1 MSVDRDDAN
10 MLRQLSALSRREFN
24 MGLLAMTATLAAAI
38 NSKCQA
44 ASLAGVIDTH
54 AHIFE
59 RGLSLSDERRYVPAY
74 DATLSDYLR
83 MLDANGIS
91 RGVLVQ
97 PSFLG
102 EDNSYLVN
110 GLRLANGRLRGIAV
124 VSPSISREDLK
135 ALDAAGIVGIR
146 LNLVGRQLPSL
157 DTEPWPGL
165 LRMIADLGWQV
176 EIQRSARDLQFLL
189 PALLAAGVSVVID
202 HFGLPDST
210 ISVED
215 SGLRNITAG
224 KNRRVWVKLSAPY
237 RSGKE
242 GAGEKVAQAA
252 YPLLRD
258 TIGLDR
264 LIWGSD
270 WPHTQFETSENYE
283 KVLAFFD
290 LLVPSESERRAILVV
305 NPVLLFRFGG

>member
-1 MSVDRDDAN
+1 MSVDRDDAS

-24 MGLLAMTATLAAAI
+24 MGLFAMTATLAAEI

-44 ASLAGVIDTH
+44 ASLAGGIDTH

-110 GLRLANGRLRGIAV
+110 GLRFANGRLRGIAV

-189 PALLAAGVSVVID
+189 PALSAAGVSVVID

-210 ISVED
+210 VSVED

-224 KNRRVWVKLSAPY
+224 KNRRLWVKLSAPY

-242 GAGEKVAQAA
+242 GAVEKVAQAA

-283 KVLAFFD
+283 KVRTFFD
-290 LLVPSESERRAILVV
+290 VLVPSEAERREILVV
-305 NPVLLFRFGG
+305 NPASLFRFGG